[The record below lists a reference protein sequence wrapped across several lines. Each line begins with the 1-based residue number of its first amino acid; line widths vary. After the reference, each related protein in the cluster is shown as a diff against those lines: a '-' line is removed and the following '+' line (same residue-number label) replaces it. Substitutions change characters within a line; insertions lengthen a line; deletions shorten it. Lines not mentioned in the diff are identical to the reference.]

1 MSCIEFYQE
10 LRKLEDFKD
19 TPIIAVTALAMN
31 GDKERII
38 TVGFNDYIFKPLN
51 IKVLRELIPFYIKI
65 TG

>member
-19 TPIIAVTALAMN
+19 TPIITVTAFAMN

-38 TVGFNDYIFKPLN
+38 TVGFNKYIFKPLN
-51 IKVLRELIPFYIKI
+51 IKN
-65 TG
+65 